1 MAFLIGGANSAADTG
16 YNVDNSCRF
25 NSADSA
31 ELTKTPGGAG
41 NLDAWT
47 LSFWFKRSN
56 ISGAGATSYQALYGV
71 YADANNQEILAIQND
86 DKMYW
91 QLYQSGSVVGQ
102 LTTTRVFRDVG
113 AWYNV
118 VISYDSANGTAGN
131 RMRMWINGT
140 EETSFSTDTNPSSGL
155 DSQWNGTTKHQ
166 IGMITTT
173 NKFDGYMAEIVSL
186 DGTAVTDATN
196 FGEFDSDSPTIWKP
210 KDVSG
215 LSGSKGTNG
224 FYLDFEDS
232 SNLGNDVYGGTDFSE
247 DNIVAADQ
255 ATDTPTNNFA
265 TLNSNH
271 LKDGVAYAEGNCK
284 VTMSKLHNHRMGQ
297 GSTIAA
303 ASGKWYCEVKCKGG
317 HDPDDPSV
325 QLGVLIPEYFDH
337 DDHLGNHAGGWQYAA
352 NGSKA
357 HSGTATHDHADT
369 YDVDDIVSIAMDLD
383 NHKLYFAK
391 NGTWQDSGDPTSG
404 STGTGSFFDL
414 DTGEFY
420 SFSLSAYDAGTDPFY
435 EWNFGGCP
443 AFAISSGNADANG
456 YGNFEYAPPSGY
468 YALCTKNLAEFG

>member
-1 MAFLIGGANSAADTG
+1 MPLILGTNSIKDTG
-16 YNVDNSCRF
+16 FNVANSCRF

-31 ELTKTPGGAG
+31 ELTKTPGSAG

-155 DSQWNGTTKHQ
+155 DSAWNGTTKHQ

-186 DGTAVTDATN
+186 DGTAVTNASS
-196 FGEFDSDSPTIWKP
+196 FGEFDEDSPNIWKP
-210 KDVSG
+210 IDVSG
-215 LSGSKGTNG
+215 LTFGTNG

-232 SNLGNDVYGGTDFSE
+232 SNLGNDKNGGTDFSE

-265 TLNSNH
+265 TLNPLSG
-271 LKDGVAYAEGNCK
+271 LISSISYTEGNLK
-284 VTMSKLHNHRMGQ
+284 FTNSAADAHRMVN
-297 GSTIAA
+297 STIAA
-303 ASGKWYCEVKCKGG
+303 SSSKWYAEVKVVSVGG
-317 HDPDDPSV
+317 DFPQIGIIDPS
-325 QLGVLIPEYFDH
+325 LFDH
-337 DDHLGNHAGGWQYAA
+337 DDHLGSSGGGYAYLGDGNKRF
-352 NGSKA
+352 NGS
-357 HSGTATHDHADT
+357 ATSFGDT
-369 YDVDDIVSIAMDLD
+369 YTDGDIIGIAMDLD
-383 NHKLYFAK
+383 NSKLYFAK
-391 NGTWQDSGDPTSG
+391 NGTWQNSGDPTSG
-404 STGTGSFFDL
+404 GTGTGS
-414 DTGEFY
+414 
-420 SFSLSAYDAGTDPFY
+420 AYDIASGVFYTFAQTSYDSGTDPVFD
-435 EWNFGGCP
+435 WNFGNP
-443 AFAISSGNADANG
+443 PYANSSSAADANG
-456 YGNFEYAPPSGY
+456 YGDFEYAPPAGY
-468 YALCTKNLAEFG
+468 YALCTKNLAEFGG